1 MSPWR
6 PKNSIRGMK
15 GWPGPSVTGNNELG
29 VSTSRND
36 EGALWRVLAGSETP
50 LQFTPS
56 LWPQT
61 TREKAAG
68 GLGDGKGSE
77 ARAARRPSAGRG
89 EGASVQPRG
98 ASWG

>member
-1 MSPWR
+1 
-6 PKNSIRGMK
+6 MK
-15 GWPGPSVTGNNELG
+15 GWPAPSVPGDNELG

-36 EGALWRVLAGSETP
+36 EGALWRVLAESENP

-68 GLGDGKGSE
+68 GLGERKGSK
-77 ARAARRPSAGRG
+77 ARAAGLPSAGRG
-89 EGASVQPRG
+89 EGASQPPRG
-98 ASWG
+98 ASW